1 MAITNFVSRIG
12 RPFVNHADRLSGS
25 VLLVVAIFAWLE
37 AIHLPFGS
45 VHQPDAGFFPQVL
58 SVLLFLTSATI
69 IAHSFMKEVD
79 VAEFSRRSWL
89 VPIAAGVLI
98 GYALVLPT
106 VGYVLTTTIVMLLI
120 MRGLSK
126 MAWLRALLYSV
137 PTVVLSYL
145 AFVKLGVPLPPGPLP
160 F

>member
-1 MAITNFVSRIG
+1 MMNFVSRISK
-12 RPFVNHADRLSGS
+12 PFVDHADRLSGG
-25 VLLVVAIFAWLE
+25 VLLVIAVLAWLD

-58 SVLLFLTSATI
+58 SALLILTSIAI
-69 IAHSFMKEVD
+69 IAHSFVKGMD
-79 VAEFSRRSWL
+79 VADFSRRSWL

-106 VGYVLTTTIVMLLI
+106 VGYVLTTTAIMLLI
-120 MRGLSK
+120 MRGLGK
-126 MAWLRALLYSV
+126 MSWTRALLYSV
-137 PTVVLSYL
+137 PTVILSYV
-145 AFVKLGVPLPPGPLP
+145 AFEKLGVPLPPGPLP